1 MGSTVSCMISERTE
15 TFGSR
20 DFEMKSDLETRL
32 LKELEKANQDY
43 GLISPGDRILLAF
56 SGGKDS
62 FGLFGLLGNFSEYSK
77 IHPPIAIHPVLI
89 DPGFP
94 SAAWEDGISK
104 AQGYLSNYKSELMV
118 EKTDIFERAHLPEN
132 KKNPCF
138 ICSRMRR
145 KRLFESAQRLGC
157 QKIAFAHH
165 RDDMIETLLLN
176 IFFSREI
183 STMIPRQEA
192 FQGRFQIIRHL
203 AFIEERH
210 LQQYAWKKGFPVIE
224 NPCPEKEISKR
235 RFIKEILSELENK
248 EPDIKHNIFH
258 SLKNVKKDFLL

>member
-1 MGSTVSCMISERTE
+1 
-15 TFGSR
+15 
-20 DFEMKSDLETRL
+20 MKLDLETRL
-32 LKELEKANQDY
+32 LRDLKNVNHDY

-62 FGLFGLLGNFSEYSK
+62 FGLFRLLLNSFEYSR
-77 IHPPIAIHPVLI
+77 IQPPIIVQPVLI

-94 SAAWEDGISK
+94 TAAWEDSISK
-104 AQGYLSNYKSELMV
+104 VQGYMSNFKSELIV
-118 EKTDIFERAHLPEN
+118 EKTDIFEKAHLPEN

-138 ICSRMRR
+138 ICARMRR
-145 KRLFESAQRLGC
+145 KRLFETADRLGYK
-157 QKIAFAHH
+157 KIALAHH

-192 FQGRFQIIRHL
+192 FQGRFQIIRPL

-210 LQQYAWKKGFPVIE
+210 LQQYAWKNGFPVIE
-224 NPCPEKEISKR
+224 NPCPERKLSKR
-235 RFIKEILSELENK
+235 RFIKEFLSELENK
-248 EPDIKHNIFH
+248 EPNIKHNIFH